1 MNGKWIRGATAF
13 PFLSR
18 QNSLGYKDSL
28 FFPFLFPPRIITLL
42 LLLFTRLL
50 YSRALSSSFPSIP
63 SLPSGCL
70 ERQRNEDVIRQLKIL
85 CFRKKTYCKE
95 NSCFG
100 GFIQYFFIFCLMK
113 PHRSESLTLS
123 RYRTYIRPPDPA
135 LRRESPSVRPTTA
148 YNDFFFP
155 L

>member
-1 MNGKWIRGATAF
+1 MKMNGKWIRGATAF

-85 CFRKKTYCKE
+85 CFRKKKPIAKRTHVLE
-95 NSCFG
+95 DSFNIFL
-100 GFIQYFFIFCLMK
+100 FF
-113 PHRSESLTLS
+113 
-123 RYRTYIRPPDPA
+123 A
-135 LRRESPSVRPTTA
+135 
-148 YNDFFFP
+148 
-155 L
+155 